1 MEKKTLLV
9 AFMLLAVAFTS
20 CNNESESVAVSNGE
34 LNITAR
40 IEGSTS
46 TRAEKFDW
54 EENDQLG
61 VFVCNG
67 TIEQPYL
74 GNADRYTNVLF
85 KHNGKWKIHSK

>member
-1 MEKKTLLV
+1 
-9 AFMLLAVAFTS
+9 MLDSLRRELCTYCPVGD
-20 CNNESESVAVSNGE
+20 VYKRQAVSNGE
-34 LNITAR
+34 LNMTAR

-74 GNADRYTNVLF
+74 GNADRYTNRCV
-85 KHNGKWKIHSK
+85 